1 MSDSRRDSKPRKLR
15 FQITGGSQDLKDME
29 SLLRDELTECGWEVN
44 FYEYKPFGDH
54 GPMHKLSLGFIESL
68 N

>member
-1 MSDSRRDSKPRKLR
+1 MSDPRRDLKPRKLR
-15 FQITGGSQDLKDME
+15 FQITGGEQDVKDME
-29 SLLRDELTECGWEVN
+29 ELLRDELTSASWEVN

-54 GPMHKLSLGFIESL
+54 GPMRKLSLGFIQSL